1 MERFPGLGDRQRVSD
16 DDGGWAPVWAP
27 NGREIFYRR
36 ISDGAM
42 MAARVQTTPALTI
55 ETPIRL
61 FDNRQYQPRVP
72 PRAGEAAGRRFDVA
86 PDGRFLMIKE
96 SAQTEGAG
104 IMLVQNW
111 ATELRRLAPG
121 AK

>member
-1 MERFPGLGDRQRVSD
+1 MANQSLA
-16 DDGGWAPVWAP
+16 WL
-27 NGREIFYRR
+27 RR
-36 ISDGAM
+36 CWNVIRTS
-42 MAARVQTTPALTI
+42 I

-104 IMLVQNW
+104 NMLVQNW
-111 ATELRRLAPG
+111 VTKLRRLAPV